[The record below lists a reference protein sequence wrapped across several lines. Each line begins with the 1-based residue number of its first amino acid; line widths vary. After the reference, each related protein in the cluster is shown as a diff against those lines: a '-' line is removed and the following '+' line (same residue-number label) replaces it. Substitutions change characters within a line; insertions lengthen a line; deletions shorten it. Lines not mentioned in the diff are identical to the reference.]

1 MPMSWRALLTFAL
14 TVVASCAPAARP
26 SPGDLASAPPS
37 ASSPTPAASRTVAV
51 SDVVTI
57 RQAGGPATTLA
68 VRSVATGA
76 VQKEV
81 PDGVL
86 LPDGRTLITVE
97 TGTYS
102 VMIARVDRVTGERGR
117 TTTLQAYWKLRPTF
131 GGPGGLSGNGKWLG
145 LVGSAFNFSDP
156 AGQWTGHSEFG
167 VLDTELT
174 SLPRVVKLDG
184 NYTLETVS
192 DDGRSLYLVESTPP
206 DRPTR
211 SRLLVYDLAS
221 GALVGPTGDELP
233 PLNGFR
239 TDPIR
244 IGAAAYSLIAF
255 GQDAPYLVRLDVDA
269 REVRVMRVPTERA
282 ASGETAL
289 LWSMAKTRDGKTLFV
304 ANPAAGVV
312 NEIDVA
318 SLTVRRTGKLSAAPD
333 GGILAAIA
341 SWIVPVAEAKM
352 IVRAGAILS
361 GDEQTLYVVA
371 EAGVRAIE
379 TRTLAP
385 RQFAAAGQ
393 FADLALS
400 PDGARLYALNA
411 FGRWMSVFDARSG
424 ERLADIDVGGYPQA
438 IVAVDPR

>member
-1 MPMSWRALLTFAL
+1 MPISRRAVLTFAL
-14 TVVASCAPAARP
+14 TVVASCAPAAGP
-26 SPGDLASAPPS
+26 SPELASPTPS
-37 ASSPTPAASRTVAV
+37 SSSPTVAASRTVAAP
-51 SDVVTI
+51 DVVTI
-57 RQAGGPATTLA
+57 RQGGGPATTLA
-68 VRSVATGA
+68 VRSVATGT
-76 VQKEV
+76 VQKEL

-86 LPDGRTLITVE
+86 LPDGRTLITVD

-102 VMIARVDRVTGERGR
+102 VTLARVDRITGERGR
-117 TTTLQAYWKLRPTF
+117 TTTLPAYWKMRPAF

-156 AGQWTGHSEFG
+156 MGQWTGHSEFG
-167 VLDTELT
+167 LLDTELT
-174 SLPRVVKLDG
+174 SPPRIIKLDG
-184 NYTLETVS
+184 NYALETVS
-192 DDGRSLYLVESTPP
+192 DDGRSVYLVESSPP
-206 DRPTR
+206 DRPTTP
-211 SRLLVYDLAS
+211 RLRVYDVAS
-221 GALVGPTGDELP
+221 GMLADPTGDQLP

-244 IGAAAYSLIAF
+244 IGGAAYSLIAF

-269 REVRVMRVPTERA
+269 RDVRVMRVPTERA
-282 ASGETAL
+282 APGEMAL
-289 LWSMAKTRDGKTLFV
+289 LWSMAKTRDGRTLFV

-318 SLTVRRTGKLSAAPD
+318 SMTVRRTGKLSATWD

-341 SWIVPVAEAKM
+341 SWLMPVADAKM

-361 GDEQTLYVVA
+361 GDDQTLYVVA
-371 EAGVRAIE
+371 EDGIRAIE
-379 TRTLAP
+379 TRTLVP
-385 RQFAAAGQ
+385 RQFGAAGQ

>member
-1 MPMSWRALLTFAL
+1 MPMSWRVLLTFVL

-26 SPGDLASAPPS
+26 SPDVTVPIPS
-37 ASSPTPAASRTVAV
+37 TSSPTPVASRTVAV

-57 RQAGGPATTLA
+57 RQAGGPAATLA
-68 VRSVATGA
+68 MRSVATGA
-76 VQKEV
+76 VQREL

-97 TGTYS
+97 TGAYS
-102 VMIARVDRVTGERGR
+102 VTVARVDRTTGERGR

-131 GGPGGLSGNGKWLG
+131 VGPGGLSGNGKWLG

-174 SLPRVVKLDG
+174 SPPRVVKLDG
-184 NYTLETVS
+184 NYTLDTVS

-211 SRLLVYDLAS
+211 SRLLVYDLDS
-221 GALVGPTGDELP
+221 GALGAPSGDEP
-233 PLNGFR
+233 PPMNGFR

-244 IGAAAYSLIAF
+244 IGGSAYSLVSF
-255 GQDAPYLVRLDVDA
+255 GQDAPYLVRLDVDG
-269 REVRVMRVPTERA
+269 RSVRVMRVPTERT
-282 ASGETAL
+282 ASGEAAL

-318 SLTVRRTGKLSAAPD
+318 SMTVRRTARVSAAPEH
-333 GGILAAIA
+333 GILPMIA
-341 SWIVPVAEAKM
+341 SWLMPVADAKM
-352 IVRAGAILS
+352 AVRAGALLS
-361 GDEQTLYVVA
+361 ADEQTLYVVA
-371 EAGVRAIE
+371 ENGIRAVE

-385 RQFAAAGQ
+385 RPFSAAGQ

-411 FGRWMSVFDARSG
+411 FGRWMSVFDARTG